1 MSEADELST
10 PFAKIAKTITSAPPE
25 EQTGWLIFLLEL
37 METEMKDGLDYPTD
51 YESMLEGLQ
60 DAIAGRLEKGVW

>member
-1 MSEADELST
+1 MSQADELPT
-10 PFAKIAKTITSAPPE
+10 PFAKIAKTITTAAPD

-37 METEMKDGLDYPTD
+37 METEVKEGLDYPTD

-60 DAIAGRLEKGVW
+60 DAITGRLEKGVW